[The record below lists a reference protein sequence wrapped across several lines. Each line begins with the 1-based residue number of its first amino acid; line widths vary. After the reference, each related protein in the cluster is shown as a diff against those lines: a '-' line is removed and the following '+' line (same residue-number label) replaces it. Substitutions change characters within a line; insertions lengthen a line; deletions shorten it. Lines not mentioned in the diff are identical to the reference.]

1 VVPRP
6 TDAAKL
12 FRLVREDIALDGKDK
27 KKTAAAVKA
36 STDPAAADDK
46 IAVQVENGTRTST
59 TSAVRGRATAVAGLL
74 VGKGFKEAVADSST
88 VLSEATTVIR
98 YPSAD
103 LEGDA
108 QRVAKALGV
117 PTSAVKK
124 STSVSGVTLI
134 VGADWTTGTKYKAPA
149 EDDTTPTS
157 ADALNGSDTTACMH
171 VDPNYVWS

>member
-1 VVPRP
+1 
-6 TDAAKL
+6 
-12 FRLVREDIALDGKDK
+12 
-27 KKTAAAVKA
+27 
-36 STDPAAADDK
+36 
-46 IAVQVENGTRTST
+46 VENGTRTST